1 MHFISHRGNING
13 SIKDMENNP
22 SYISTA
28 LNNGFD
34 VEIDV
39 WFVDNA
45 FYLGHDIPQY
55 SVDVSFLISNATKL
69 WCHAKHAPS
78 LRELLRI
85 GNLHIF
91 SHDKDPV
98 VLTSNGVPWAY
109 PGQQIDE
116 LTICVMP
123 ELVENIYSIDE
134 LKKCKG
140 ICSDIIHKYR
150 DMFS

>member
-1 MHFISHRGNING
+1 MHFISHRGNLDG
-13 SIKDMENNP
+13 PKHECENKP
-22 SYISTA
+22 EYILYA

-39 WFVDNA
+39 WYLDNNL
-45 FYLGHDIPQY
+45 YLGHDEPQY
-55 SVDVSFLISNATKL
+55 IIDADFFMKHSERL

-98 VLTSNGVPWAY
+98 VLTSKCVAWAY
-109 PGQQIDE
+109 PGQPLDDN
-116 LTICVMP
+116 TICVMP
-123 ELVENIYSIDE
+123 ERVESIYTIDE

-140 ICSDIIHKYR
+140 ICSDFIQKYR
-150 DMFS
+150 DTLS